1 MSSSVS
7 LDALDAHMEI
17 HSYAAG
23 VQPTSADA
31 ELFVACSAPPP
42 STHPHAL
49 RWHNHVRQLMSRRH
63 SAQEQWPRAEVP
75 SALLS
80 AADPV
85 IKLTAKQ
92 LKERRRELSQMM
104 SMLLRHQ
111 AVEMGVVINFDG
123 GWVRL
128 DDVLAHINA
137 QEGDDALS
145 GGFAVTAGEIR
156 DTVAASDKQRFGLR
170 GEGPSEEIRA
180 NQGHS
185 IEGVCVGLEALGSD
199 KVQYALH
206 GTYVDAW
213 AIIATEGISRMSRTH
228 VHLARDLPGESGVVS
243 GMRSSCEV
251 LIWVDIA
258 RAEAHGLA
266 FGQSENGVI
275 LTEGPIPPSCFHRVI
290 MRRTGKTLLLDQS
303 S

>member
-1 MSSSVS
+1 MRHLKSHRSS
-7 LDALDAHMEI
+7 A
-17 HSYAAG
+17 
-23 VQPTSADA
+23 
-31 ELFVACSAPPP
+31 
-42 STHPHAL
+42 
-49 RWHNHVRQLMSRRH
+49 
-63 SAQEQWPRAEVP
+63 QWPRAEVP
-75 SALLS
+75 SALLVAELAPLLATS
-80 AADPV
+80 AADPA

-92 LKERRRELSQMM
+92 LKERKRELSQMM

-111 AVEMGVVINFDG
+111 AVKKNVAINFDG

-128 DDVLAHINA
+128 DDVLAYINA
-137 QEGDDALS
+137 QEGDDALV
-145 GGFAVTAGEIR
+145 GGFVVTAGEIR
-156 DTVAASDKQRFGLR
+156 DTVATSDKQRFGLR

-185 IEGVCVGLEALGSD
+185 IEGVCVGFEAVGSD

-275 LTEGPIPPSCFHRVI
+275 LTEGPIPPSCFHRVM
-290 MRRTGKTLLLDQS
+290 MRRTGETLLDQS
-303 S
+303 ESP